1 MVMVTILY
9 TIRVNIR
16 SMAWINFEYL
26 EQKKMSVYDFI
37 ILQTIKQNKYEDREK
52 DIEKMCQK
60 VDIFFLE
67 QEGLVDYIKGDKSDS
82 QYKRMRLSKKGDSI
96 LDDIS
101 TAGVLEEDVT
111 VYNWLAKV
119 YKKEGKELGN
129 MAKGK
134 RMLAQFR
141 AESGIS
147 KNHLAYLCKEFL
159 NDEEAYKWS
168 QKLEYLFFKA
178 PSAYSTRFDLG
189 ESKLYQYYLRNR
201 EKFDNKFKSINNG
214 N

>member
-1 MVMVTILY
+1 MVMILFTIE
-9 TIRVNIR
+9 VNIR
-16 SMAWINFEYL
+16 SMAWINYEYL
-26 EQKKMSVYDFI
+26 KQKKMSVYDFM

-52 DIEKMCQK
+52 DIEKICDK
-60 VDIFFLE
+60 CDIFYLE
-67 QEGLVDYIKGDKSDS
+67 EEGLVEYIKGKKSDS
-82 QYKRMRLSKKGDSI
+82 QYKKMRLTSKGESI

-111 VYNWLAKV
+111 MYNWLAKV

-141 AESGIS
+141 AESGIT

-189 ESKLYQYYLRNR
+189 ESKLYQYYLKNK
-201 EKFDNKFKSINNG
+201 ELFDNKFKRIDNG